1 MAKGGAKKAAAAA
14 ARAAANRM
22 LADNRQAR
30 HQYEI
35 LETLETGIEL
45 VGTEVKSIR
54 NGKANLRDGF
64 CLIRN
69 GELQLHNVHI
79 SPHTHAGS
87 YFNHDPLRT
96 RKLLAHRREIDKL
109 RGLVDQKGLTLIP
122 QHSPQG
128 ILDQAHYRAGQR
140 AQVARQARRRKGK
153 AIQEGHESSD
163 GALLIEL
170 VRPKGQGEQT
180 RRDPFVGDQHLQ
192 RRARLRSN
200 PSHPQ
205 GTTLLLHLPIDAEN
219 HHLHQRCAVDAQ
231 DHGITC

>member
-69 GELQLHNVHI
+69 GQMQLHNVHI
-79 SPHTHAGS
+79 SPHSHAGA
-87 YFNHDPLRT
+87 YFNHDPLRV
-96 RKLLAHRREIDKL
+96 RRLLAHRREIDKL
-109 RGLVDQKGLTLIP
+109 RVDLDQKGLTLIP
-122 QHSPQG
+122 
-128 ILDQAHYRAGQR
+128 L
-140 AQVARQARRRKGK
+140 K
-153 AIQEGHESSD
+153 
-163 GALLIEL
+163 
-170 VRPKGQGEQT
+170 
-180 RRDPFVGDQHLQ
+180 
-192 RRARLRSN
+192 
-200 PSHPQ
+200 
-205 GTTLLLHLPIDAEN
+205 LHLKGSWIKLTIGLGKGRKLHDKRAAEKDKQAKKETKAA
-219 HHLHQRCAVDAQ
+219 LSRY
-231 DHGITC
+231 